1 MPIGC
6 EQMNAQHAPL
16 TVHAPTQPNKHESC
30 PKLAR
35 SHLSSTAMQVGESD
49 PRGAACA
56 RQRRAHL
63 EPTRP
68 PLTHGM
74 SPTQHLHMHAVHGE
88 HTRVP
93 GTREGGGTPC
103 RRSTRAYANRR
114 PVRRAIAR
122 RLGASI
128 RNNRGRHMSTLPD
141 WHRACAADSSHV
153 LADREKKKSTG
164 PSPSKTCVY
173 TQHAKKRHMHV
184 NSRMYRM
191 HVVART
197 RARSQ
202 MCGLKISIQHCAHP
216 NSCTRSLRML

>member
-1 MPIGC
+1 MPR
-6 EQMNAQHAPL
+6 A
-16 TVHAPTQPNKHESC
+16 C
-30 PKLAR
+30 P
-35 SHLSSTAMQVGESD
+35 LSSLEHNDASRQKRSPRRSLRETTQSTPRANPSAPHARHVTDSNRLNISTCMPCTAS
-49 PRGAACA
+49 
-56 RQRRAHL
+56 
-63 EPTRP
+63 
-68 PLTHGM
+68 
-74 SPTQHLHMHAVHGE
+74 
-88 HTRVP
+88 
-93 GTREGGGTPC
+93 TRECPEPVSVGGGTPC

-114 PVRRAIAR
+114 PVRAIAR

-184 NSRMYRM
+184 SSRMYRM

-216 NSCTRSLRML
+216 NSCTHSLRML